1 MNVFL
6 FSVAQTVSNNNVS
19 SFQNMHFEISGQMQC
34 NEMRG
39 IWNVNSSKN
48 GTMRKFYNIQQF
60 LFQINWKSVCLKND
74 CVKIKSNHF
83 ESDRSQM
90 ENRTTVWMKYYKF
103 VGKYWCWFKWIHHL
117 AHSQRMRHTIATCA
131 TAFVVNC
138 DAGHLNSSTLAT
150 ANCTDN
156 KSLIMKYIYKRHK
169 YAMHF
174 PVWMLRSSNK
184 CINSLELAKAV
195 PTNKS
200 MNKSNGFIIF
210 ENIEW
215 MNHKSAAKI
224 RTISYEEQEIGRK
237 NNQLLAFEEENEK
250 KRFQKKRW

>member
-1 MNVFL
+1 MSSFRNCHRVHHFHHFCVFFLVFMNVFL

-83 ESDRSQM
+83 ELDRSQM
-90 ENRTTVWMKYYKF
+90 KNRTTVWMKHYKF

-131 TAFVVNC
+131 TAFVVDC

-174 PVWMLRSSNK
+174 PVWIPGSSNAFIHWNWQK
-184 CINSLELAKAV
+184 LCQLTKVWTNRMDSLYSKI
-195 PTNKS
+195 
-200 MNKSNGFIIF
+200 SN
-210 ENIEW
+210 EW
-215 MNHKSAAKI
+215 TTKV
-224 RTISYEEQEIGRK
+224 R
-237 NNQLLAFEEENEK
+237 
-250 KRFQKKRW
+250 QK